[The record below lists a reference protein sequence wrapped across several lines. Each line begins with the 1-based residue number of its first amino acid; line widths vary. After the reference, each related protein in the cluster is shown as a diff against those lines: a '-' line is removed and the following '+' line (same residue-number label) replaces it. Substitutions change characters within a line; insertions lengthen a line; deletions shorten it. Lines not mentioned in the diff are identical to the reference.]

1 MCVNKLIV
9 KGIPDGKKGD
19 QTKRNNIYKRY

>member
-9 KGIPDGKKGD
+9 KVQRPAGRVGGS
-19 QTKRNNIYKRY
+19 R